1 MAVGSVLWS
10 RKCWWVEMGAP
21 VLIAL
26 VVIAFFGLLG
36 FKDGVIKRVLEIA
49 GVFVSLILT
58 ARFATA
64 VQPWVEDKTGLAEG
78 AALLVTW
85 AALFF
90 AGLLLSRFLATMISK
105 MVRLTILGW
114 LDRWG
119 GAVVGMALGTLV
131 ASVLLVAVSSVP
143 GGVKVQNA
151 YDESALGRYIFYAA
165 PTVYEQA
172 RRLAGGDVDDIW
184 DRSLDKAREQADKGK
199 EKVKE
204 KADEALGR

>member
-1 MAVGSVLWS
+1 MD
-10 RKCWWVEMGAP
+10 AP

-151 YDESALGRYIFYAA
+151 YDKSALGRFIFYAA

-172 RRLAGGDVDDIW
+172 RRLAGDDVDAIW
-184 DRSLDKAREQADKGK
+184 DRSLDKARDQADKGK